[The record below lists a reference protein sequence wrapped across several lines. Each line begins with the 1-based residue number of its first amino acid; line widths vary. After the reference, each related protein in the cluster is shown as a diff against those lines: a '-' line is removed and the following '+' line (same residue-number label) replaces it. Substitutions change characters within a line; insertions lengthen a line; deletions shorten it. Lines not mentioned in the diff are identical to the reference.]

1 MQQAMNI
8 NTRAK
13 LASDMASNVF
23 SFVLRLP
30 LRVFCK
36 HFGKHICKHIVTLT
50 LLFVLLLLS
59 TGCAGLAKV
68 GKEPELSPVQDPTTR
83 TDYRRVE
90 MPMPTPE
97 RHDRNPNSLWRSG
110 SRAFFKDLR
119 ATRIGDIVTVLIDVQ
134 DSAELNNQTQ
144 RARSSNKETQ
154 NGALSAI
161 DSTVQTFFPLA
172 PSLNDLFD
180 GASQSNTQGTGSISR
195 DERITMRVAA
205 VVTQTLPNGNL
216 VVYGRQELRV
226 NFEVRVLHVAG
237 VLRPQDISNANTI
250 AFDKIAEAR
259 VAYGGR
265 GLISDLQQP
274 RIGNQIADVLLPF

>member
-1 MQQAMNI
+1 MQRVMN
-8 NTRAK
+8 
-13 LASDMASNVF
+13 SVF
-23 SFVLRLP
+23 YKQLVPF
-30 LRVFCK
+30 
-36 HFGKHICKHIVTLT
+36 T
-50 LLFVLLLLS
+50 LLFALLLLS
-59 TGCAGLAKV
+59 SGCAGLAKV
-68 GKEPELSPVQDPTTR
+68 GKKPELSPVQDPTTR
-83 TDYRRVE
+83 NDYRRVE
-90 MPMPTPE
+90 MPMPSPE
-97 RHDRNPNSLWRSG
+97 RHIRNPNSLWRSG

-144 RARSSNKETQ
+144 RSRSSNKETQ
-154 NGALSAI
+154 NGALSAL

-180 GASQSNTQGTGSISR
+180 GASQSNTQGVGSISR

-237 VLRPQDISNANTI
+237 VLRPQDISNGNTI

>member
-8 NTRAK
+8 NTREKFAR
-13 LASDMASNVF
+13 AMDSNIF
-23 SFVLRLP
+23 LFALRLP
-30 LRVFCK
+30 LRVFRK
-36 HFGKHICKHIVTLT
+36 HFRKHIGKHIVTLT

-59 TGCAGLAKV
+59 SGCAGLAKV

-83 TDYRRVE
+83 NDYRRVE

-97 RHDRNPNSLWRSG
+97 RHNRNPNSLWRSG
-110 SRAFFKDLR
+110 SRAFFRDLR

-134 DSAELNNQTQ
+134 DSAELNNETQ
-144 RARSSNKETQ
+144 RARSSSKETQ
-154 NGALSAI
+154 NGALTAL